1 MKFVL
6 FILPSINLK
15 SQTSIDKLLAR
26 DKHWLL
32 NFRVWKVG
40 RDFWRTWQSSQVFAK
55 VKCRQIGK
63 EYEKKAR
70 ELSTRRR
77 INRPAFGWLLNLKL

>member
-1 MKFVL
+1 
-6 FILPSINLK
+6 
-15 SQTSIDKLLAR
+15 
-26 DKHWLL
+26 
-32 NFRVWKVG
+32 
-40 RDFWRTWQSSQVFAK
+40 VFAK

-63 EYEKKAR
+63 EYEKKAK